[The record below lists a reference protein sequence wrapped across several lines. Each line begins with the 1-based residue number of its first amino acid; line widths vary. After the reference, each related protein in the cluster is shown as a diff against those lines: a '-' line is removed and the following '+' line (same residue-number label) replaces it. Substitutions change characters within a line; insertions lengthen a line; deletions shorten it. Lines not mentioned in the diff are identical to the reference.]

1 MGDGNCWLVAHFV
14 KNNRKKENKMKML
27 MNIRIPH
34 EPFNS
39 LVRAGKAGKII
50 SKILKEIKPEA
61 IYFTEQNGM
70 RGAIAIIDVAEPSRV
85 PSFAEPFFLNFNAD
99 CEFHIVMSPEDL
111 GKAGL
116 EVLGKKWG

>member
-1 MGDGNCWLVAHFV
+1 M
-14 KNNRKKENKMKML
+14 RML

-39 LVRAGKAGKII
+39 LVKAGKAGQII
-50 SKILKEIKPEA
+50 SRILEEIKPEA

-70 RGAIAIIDVAEPSRV
+70 RGAVAIVDIAEPSRV
-85 PSFAEPFFLNFNAD
+85 PSFAEPFFLHFHAD
-99 CEFHIVMSPEDL
+99 CEFRIAMSPEDL

-116 EVLGKKWG
+116 AELGKKWG